1 MTSLSF
7 YLYYKSHVN
16 SKKWETL
23 KFGKHS
29 LTAIFTVKLQQMKS
43 KYLFQSI
50 HCKYGWGQEMIGNTF
65 RQATLGEKLALQ

>member
-1 MTSLSF
+1 MSIPKNGKLF
-7 YLYYKSHVN
+7 
-16 SKKWETL
+16 
-23 KFGKHS
+23 KFKKHS